1 MLREK
6 KISVV
11 QELSRDFSEHNSL
24 IVAHYHG
31 LNVRQVTELRAKL
44 FNIDVK
50 LSVVKNKL
58 AKIALKGTIFANLDG
73 VFSGPTALV
82 LSNDPIAV
90 AKILMQFANDNE
102 ALKIIKGVAY
112 GSEVS
117 AKEIEA
123 LSKMPSLNELRAKL
137 IALLQ
142 TPATSLASV
151 LTAPSGNIVRAVS
164 AYSKK

>member
-11 QELSRDFSEHNSL
+11 QELSRSFSDHSSL

-31 LNVRQVTELRAKL
+31 LNVKQVTELRARL
-44 FNIDVK
+44 FDINVK

-58 AKIALKGTIFANLDG
+58 ARIALKGTTFAPLDSIFN
-73 VFSGPTALV
+73 GPTALV
-82 LSNDPIAV
+82 LSNDPVAV
-90 AKILMQFANDNE
+90 AKVLTKFANDNE
-102 ALKIIKGVAY
+102 ALKIIKGVVY

-142 TPATSLASV
+142 APATSLASV

>member
-1 MLREK
+1 MLKERK
-6 KISVV
+6 VSVV
-11 QELSRDFSEHNSL
+11 QDLSKSFAENDSL

-31 LNVRQVTELRAKL
+31 LSVKQVTELRAKL
-44 FNIDVK
+44 YEINVK

-58 AKIALKGTIFANLDG
+58 AKIAIKDTAFAPLEG

-82 LSNDPIAV
+82 LSNDPVAV
-90 AKILMQFANDNE
+90 AKVLTKFSNDNE
-102 ALKIIKGVAY
+102 ALKIIKGIVSGA
-112 GSEVS
+112 EVNG
-117 AKEIEA
+117 KEIEA
-123 LSKMPSLNELRAKL
+123 LSKLPSLNELRAKL